1 MRLQPGRSRGEDER
15 YDESRMMFWF
25 MFFIVGTVNNL
36 GTVLVNTSAKDL
48 AAEFGKESWMP
59 SFQM

>member
-1 MRLQPGRSRGEDER
+1 
-15 YDESRMMFWF
+15 MMFWF